1 VAVARDVVRFGALTA
16 AQLAR
21 RHFGALRTAENR
33 LAALAAAGYLRRV
46 RVWYRGPGVVLATP
60 AGARLAAV
68 GLPAARLRPLT
79 LAHHLVVADV
89 ADALLARYAGGQA
102 AASSGTGGAGAA
114 GAAWVTERELRR
126 DGLAAVRDR
135 RGRLVDGVG
144 HAPDGLLVLPPGAGA
159 DGDGRAARI
168 AVEVELTPKGLPAYR
183 RILRWY
189 GGALD
194 LDRGWWF
201 GATPAVRE
209 RLQAVVDDERM
220 GDLVAVAPLPA
231 GVEVPAWG

>member
-1 VAVARDVVRFGALTA
+1 VAVVRDVVRFGALTV

-33 LAALAAAGYLRRV
+33 LAALVAAGYLRRV
-46 RVWYRGPGVVLATP
+46 RVWYRGPGAVLATP
-60 AGARLAAV
+60 AGARLAAA
-68 GLPAARLRPLT
+68 GLPAAPLRPLV

-89 ADALLARYAGGQA
+89 ADALLARA
-102 AASSGTGGAGAA
+102 GGAGA

-126 DGLAAVRDR
+126 DGMAEVRDR

-144 HAPDGLLVLPPGAGA
+144 HAPDGLLVLPDGAG
-159 DGDGRAARI
+159 GYGGPARI

-194 LDRGWWF
+194 VDRVRWF
-201 GATPAVRE
+201 GATPAVCRRLQEVVDAE
-209 RLQAVVDDERM
+209 RL
-220 GDLVAVAPLPA
+220 GDLIAVAPLPA
-231 GVEVPAWG
+231 GVAVPAWG